1 MPLRSRQF
9 ESNRDTQTLNSLNLQ
24 SLAGLR
30 SGTFWPAD
38 SAIVGT
44 FGKMLERRAEVTPN
58 ARTRPSASGGSEEP
72 TVATAD

>member
-1 MPLRSRQF
+1 MYQQF
-9 ESNRDTQTLNSLNLQ
+9 ESNSDIQALKSLNLQ